1 MITFDLNLKSKLMKL
16 VIKDETF
23 SGDILNQIEIE
34 IANELITV
42 KDLIASRVKAEVNR
56 YNQRSSEYFT
66 GLIQPS
72 DTEKTLNGFKFKKKR
87 NIDAEKQVYIAL
99 DSFQKNSY
107 FVLIDNI
114 QAESLDQEV
123 LVKKD
128 TSVSFLKLTPLVG
141 G

>member
-1 MITFDLNLKSKLMKL
+1 MKL

-23 SGDILNQIEIE
+23 TGDIINKIEIE

-42 KDLIASRVKAEVNR
+42 KDLIASRVTAEVNR
-56 YNQRSSEYFT
+56 YNQRSSDYFK

-107 FVLIDNI
+107 FILIDDI
-114 QAESLDQEV
+114 QAESLEQEV
-123 LVKKD
+123 LVRQD

>member
-1 MITFDLNLKSKLMKL
+1 MKL
-16 VIKDETF
+16 IIKDETF
-23 SGDILNQIEIE
+23 TGDILNKIEIE

-42 KDLIASRVKAEVNR
+42 KDLISCRVQAEVNQ
-56 YNQRSSEYFT
+56 YNQKSSEYFK

-72 DTEKTLNGFKFKKKR
+72 DTEKTLNGFKFRKKR
-87 NIDAEKQVYIAL
+87 NIDVEKQVYIAL

-107 FVLIDNI
+107 FILIDNI

-123 LVKKD
+123 LVHQD

>member
-1 MITFDLNLKSKLMKL
+1 MKL
-16 VIKDETF
+16 LIKDETF
-23 SGDILNQIEIE
+23 TGDILNKIEIE

-42 KDLIASRVKAEVNR
+42 KDLIAGRVQAEVNR
-56 YNQRSSEYFT
+56 YNQKSSEFFK

-107 FVLIDNI
+107 FILIDDT
-114 QAESLDQEV
+114 QAESLDQEI
-123 LVKKD
+123 LIHKD

>member
-1 MITFDLNLKSKLMKL
+1 MKL
-16 VIKDETF
+16 VIKDESFT
-23 SGDILNQIEIE
+23 GDILNQIEIE

-42 KDLIASRVKAEVNR
+42 KDLIASRVTAEVNR
-56 YNQRSSEYFT
+56 YNQRSDDYFK

-107 FVLIDNI
+107 FILIDDI

-123 LVKKD
+123 FVHQG

>member
-1 MITFDLNLKSKLMKL
+1 MKL
-16 VIKDETF
+16 LIKDETF
-23 SGDILNQIEIE
+23 TGDILNQIEIE

-42 KDLIASRVKAEVNR
+42 KDLIASRVQAEVNR
-56 YNQRSSEYFT
+56 YNQKSSEYFT

-87 NIDAEKQVYIAL
+87 NIDAEKQVYVAL
-99 DSFQKNSY
+99 DCFQKNSY
-107 FVLIDNI
+107 FILIDNI
-114 QAESLDQEV
+114 QAESLEQEV
-123 LVKKD
+123 LVRQD

>member
-1 MITFDLNLKSKLMKL
+1 MKL
-16 VIKDETF
+16 LIKDETF
-23 SGDILNQIEIE
+23 TGDILNQIEIE

-42 KDLIASRVKAEVNR
+42 KDLIASRVQAEVNR
-56 YNQRSSEYFT
+56 YNQRSSEYFK

-87 NIDAEKQVYIAL
+87 NIDAEKQVYVAL

-107 FVLIDNI
+107 FILIDDI
-114 QAESLDQEV
+114 QAESLEQEV
-123 LVKKD
+123 LVRQN